1 MQILLKRFLL
11 VLEALAWTAFFVF
24 ALTFLALRYW
34 VLPNIEGQREHI
46 VAAISQAVGLPVKIG
61 ALETDWAGLRPR
73 LSISDVRVYDRG
85 GREALVLP
93 VVENVVSWRSL
104 VFMDLRL
111 HSFLIDGP
119 KLEVRR
125 DAKGAITVGGID
137 VGGGDDGGRL
147 SDWVL
152 AQSEIII
159 RGAEVTWT
167 DELRGAP
174 PLALTA
180 LNFRLT
186 NDGDRHAIGLSARPP
201 RHLGPGV
208 ELRAEL
214 VGRSL
219 KQLAQWNGRL
229 YAELGATDL
238 AGWRA
243 WVDYPLDVRSG
254 EGALRLWATLG
265 EGKLLRATADV
276 ELAGVVA
283 RMGKDLPPLEISSV
297 RGRLQGRATAAGY
310 EFGVRNLALESPRSA
325 PMKATGFRVL
335 WEPAEGAR
343 PQKGSLDANLV
354 ELGPLVQL
362 AEYLP
367 LPADLRQVLAELAPQ
382 GNLLDARLDWT
393 GELPDKATY
402 TAKMRFAGLAAN
414 AWRSIPGFAGLSGNL
429 EASEKKGVL
438 YLASQ
443 KSELDLPVIFP
454 EPRIQL
460 DSLSGEVAWELEP
473 GGAFVVRLPSLSFAN
488 PDLAGSAFGNYR
500 WTGEGPGTL
509 DLSAQLSRADGRRT
523 AKYLPLSSIMG
534 PETRG
539 WLERAIVAGN
549 VKDAR
554 LRIKGDLRD
563 FPFTDPAKGQ
573 FQIAAKVGAGVL
585 DYVEGWPRI
594 DHIEADLLFERERM
608 EIVGR
613 SGAIF
618 GARVG
623 ATRVSIANLL
633 SPDPRLVVDGTA
645 EGPSADFLKYVQ
657 ASGVRRMLGGVTDG
671 MTAQGRGRLRL
682 RLELPLN
689 DLAKSR
695 TSGEFQFANNAL
707 VLDARVPTI
716 GAATGRIGFT
726 EDSLSIHELR
736 GTLFGGPVAI
746 SGGSKAGIPMTIV
759 ARGRGTVEGFGALF
773 DHPWRKRLTGG
784 AAYVATVSSLEGR
797 IRTSFETSLE
807 GVASALPEP
816 LAKLPGTALLL
827 RVDVVPGGSRERVM
841 LTLGPPTGRVVSA
854 EFLRAA
860 APGGAIQTQR
870 ALVMLNPEPGEPPQV
885 PERRG
890 FTVRGALPVLDL
902 DQWLPLLKEN
912 SGTGATG
919 GTGGSEVDGGAS
931 FDLKVGIL
939 DALGKR
945 MRNVTMKGVTE
956 GEGWSASMDTVE
968 FAGDLLYRAEAGG
981 RLVARFKHFSL
992 PETSPGAKEGGA
1004 ARELPAVDLVAE
1016 SFTHRG
1022 RRMGRVE
1029 IAARHEGRDWR
1040 IDKLAMVTPDS
1051 VLSGKGLWRTGPAL
1065 RTSLADANASRTALD
1080 FKLDVTD
1087 VGRFL
1092 ERMGYPDHVKGGRG
1106 RVQGSLDWTGDPV
1119 SLDYATLGGK
1129 LDMQVDDGQ
1138 FLEIEPGIG
1147 KLVSLMSLQMLPRRI
1162 TLDFRDVFS
1171 KGFQFDRISSSLA
1184 IARGV
1189 MTTRDF
1195 RMRGPSAE
1203 VTMSGLVD
1211 LNLEAQNLQVRV
1223 IPRVDGVAST
1233 VVGLIN
1239 PIAGVATMIA
1249 QKLLKDPLGH
1259 FAAYEY
1265 NITGTWTDP
1274 KVEKSDPSPPS
1285 QAPVDRQAT
1294 VPGN

>member
-1 MQILLKRFLL
+1 MRIFLKRTLL
-11 VLEALAWTAFFVF
+11 ALEMLAWTAFFAF

-34 VLPNIEGQREHI
+34 VLPNIEGQRERI
-46 VAAISQAVGLPVKIG
+46 VAAISQAVGLPVTIG

-104 VFMDLRL
+104 MFMDLRL

-125 DAKGAITVGGID
+125 DTRGAITVGGIEITA
-137 VGGGDDGGRL
+137 GGDEGRL

-167 DELRGAP
+167 DESRGAP

-180 LNFRLT
+180 LHFRLT
-186 NDGDRHAIGLSARPP
+186 NDGDQHALGLSARPP

-214 VGRSL
+214 VGRSV
-219 KQLAQWNGRL
+219 KQLAQWNGRV

-265 EGKLLRATADV
+265 EGKPLRATADV
-276 ELAGVVA
+276 ALAGVVA
-283 RMGKDLPPLEISSV
+283 RMGKDLPPLEVSSV
-297 RGRLQGRATAAGY
+297 RGRLQGRAVGGGY
-310 EFGVRNLALESPRSA
+310 EFGMRNLVLESPRSA
-325 PMKATGFRVL
+325 PMKATGFRVR
-335 WEPAEGAR
+335 WEPAAGAQ

-382 GNLLDARLDWT
+382 GNLLDAKLDWT
-393 GELPDKATY
+393 GELPDKAAY
-402 TAKMRFAGLAAN
+402 TAKMRFAGLAVN

-443 KSELDLPVIFP
+443 KSELDLPTIFP

-460 DSLSGEVAWELEP
+460 DSLSGEVAWELES
-473 GGAFVVRLPSLSFAN
+473 GGAFAVRVPSLSFAN
-488 PDLAGSAFGNYR
+488 ADLAGSAFGNYH

-509 DLSAQLSRADGRRT
+509 DLSAQLSRADGKRT

-534 PETRG
+534 PSTRG
-539 WLERAIVAGN
+539 WLETAIVAGN

-554 LRIKGDLRD
+554 LRLKGDLRD

-585 DYVEGWPRI
+585 DYVQGWPRI

-613 SGAIF
+613 SGAIL

-623 ATRVSIANLL
+623 TTRVSIANLL
-633 SPDPRLVVDGTA
+633 SPDPRLVVDGAA
-645 EGPSADFLKYVQ
+645 EGPTADFLKYVQ
-657 ASGVRRMLGGVTDG
+657 GSGVRRMLGGITDG
-671 MTAQGRGRLRL
+671 MVAQGRGRLRL

-689 DLAKSR
+689 DLAKTR
-695 TSGEFQFANNAL
+695 TTGEFQVANNTL
-707 VLDARVPTI
+707 VLDARVPPI
-716 GAATGRIGFT
+716 AAATGRIAFT
-726 EDSLSIHELR
+726 EDSLSVNDLR

-746 SGGSKAGIPMTIV
+746 SGGSKAGVPMTIV
-759 ARGRGTVEGFGALF
+759 ARGRGTVEGFAALF
-773 DHPWRKRLTGG
+773 DHPWRKRLVGG

-797 IRTSFETSLE
+797 VRTTLETSLE

-816 LAKLPGTALLL
+816 LAKLPGVALPL
-827 RVDVVPGGSRERVM
+827 RVDVLPGEGRERVV
-841 LTLGPPTGRVVSA
+841 LTLGPPAGRMLVA

-860 APGGAIQTQR
+860 AAPGGALQTQR
-870 ALVMLNPEPGEPPQV
+870 ALVMLNPAPGEAPVV

-890 FTVRGALPVLDL
+890 FTIRGALPALDL
-902 DQWLPLLKEN
+902 DKWLPLLKQT
-912 SGTGATG
+912 SGE
-919 GTGGSEVDGGAS
+919 GSAAGEGGAS
-931 FDLKVGIL
+931 FELKVGVL

-945 MRNVTMKGVTE
+945 MRNVSMKGLTE
-956 GEGWSASMDTVE
+956 GEGWSASMDTTE
-968 FAGDLLYRAEAGG
+968 FSGDLLYRAEAGG
-981 RLVARFKHFSL
+981 RLVGRFKHFSL
-992 PETSPGAKEGGA
+992 PESSPGAKEGGDA

-1051 VLSGKGLWRTGPAL
+1051 ALAGKGLWRMGPAL
-1065 RTSLADANASRTALD
+1065 RTSLADASASRTSIE

-1087 VGRFL
+1087 VAAFL
-1092 ERMGYPDHVKGGRG
+1092 ARMGYPDHVKGGRG
-1106 RVQGSLDWTGDPV
+1106 RVQGRLDWTGDPV
-1119 SLDYATLGGK
+1119 SLDYATMGGQ

-1162 TLDFRDVFS
+1162 TMDFRDVFS

-1184 IARGV
+1184 IERGV
-1189 MTTRDF
+1189 MTTKDF
-1195 RMRGPSAE
+1195 RMRGPAAE
-1203 VTMSGLVD
+1203 VSMSGLVD

-1223 IPRVDGVAST
+1223 IPRVDGVVST

-1239 PIAGVATMIA
+1239 PVAGVATMIA
-1249 QKLLKDPLGH
+1249 QKLFKDPLGQL
-1259 FAAYEY
+1259 AAYEY

-1274 KVEKSDPSPPS
+1274 KVEKAEPASAAAP
-1285 QAPVDRQAT
+1285 PVDREAT

>member
-1 MQILLKRFLL
+1 MQILLKRLL
-11 VLEALAWTAFFVF
+11 LALEALAWTAFFAF

-34 VLPNIEGQREHI
+34 VLPNIEGQRENI
-46 VAAISQAVGLPVKIG
+46 VAAISQAVGLPVQIG

-73 LSISDVRVYDRG
+73 LSISEVRVFDRN

-93 VVENVVSWRSL
+93 AVENVVSWRSL
-104 VFMDLRL
+104 LFMDLRL
-111 HSFLIDGP
+111 HSFLIDRP
-119 KLEVRR
+119 KLAVRR

-137 VGGGDDGGRL
+137 IGGGDEGRL

-159 RGAEVTWT
+159 RDAEVTWT

-180 LNFRLT
+180 LNFRLA
-186 NDGDRHAIGLSARPP
+186 NDGDRHAIGLAARPP

-219 KQLAQWNGRL
+219 KQLAQWNGRVF
-229 YAELGATDL
+229 AELGATDL

-243 WVDYPLDVRSG
+243 WVDYPLEVRSG
-254 EGALRLWATLG
+254 QGALRVWATLG
-265 EGKLLRATADV
+265 EGTVRRATADV
-276 ELAGVVA
+276 ALSGVVA
-283 RMGKDLPPLEISSV
+283 RMGKDLPPLEITSV
-297 RGRLQGRATAAGY
+297 HGRLQGRATANGY
-310 EFGVRNLALESPRSA
+310 EFGVRNLALASPRSA
-325 PMKATGFRVL
+325 PMNATGFRVL
-335 WEPAEGAR
+335 WEPADGAR
-343 PQKGSLDANLV
+343 AQKGSLDANLV

-382 GNLLDARLDWT
+382 GNLLDAKLDWT
-393 GELPDKATY
+393 GELPDQAAY
-402 TAKMRFAGLAAN
+402 SAKMRFAGLAVK
-414 AWRSIPGFAGLSGNL
+414 AWRSIPGFAGLSGSL
-429 EASEKKGVL
+429 EASEKKGTL

-443 KSELDLPVIFP
+443 KSELDLPAIFP
-454 EPRIQL
+454 GPRMQL
-460 DSLSGEVAWELEP
+460 DSLNGEVGWELAS

-500 WTGEGPGTL
+500 WTGEGPGEL

-539 WLERAIVAGN
+539 WLERAVVAGN
-549 VKDAR
+549 VKEAR

-563 FPFTDPAKGQ
+563 FPFTDPGKGQ
-573 FQIAAKVGAGVL
+573 FQIVAKVGSGVL
-585 DYVEGWPRI
+585 DYVSGWPRI
-594 DHIEADLLFERERM
+594 DNIEADLLFERGRM

-613 SGAIF
+613 SGTIY
-618 GARVG
+618 GTRIT
-623 ATRVSIANLL
+623 ATRVGIADLL
-633 SPDPRLVVDGTA
+633 AADPRMTLDGTA
-645 EGPSADFLKYVQ
+645 EGPTSDFLRYVLG
-657 ASGVRRMLGGVTDG
+657 SGLRRITDGVTEG

-682 RLELPLN
+682 KLDLPLN
-689 DLAKSR
+689 DTSRTR
-695 TSGEFQFANNAL
+695 TSGEFQFANNTL
-707 VLDARVPTI
+707 VVDARVPQI
-716 GAATGRIGFT
+716 AAATGRIAFT
-726 EDSLSIHELR
+726 EDSLSIAELR

-746 SGGSKAGIPMTIV
+746 AGGSRAGVPLTV
-759 ARGRGTVEGFGALF
+759 TARGRGTVEGFGALF
-773 DHPWRKRLTGG
+773 DHPWRKRLSGG
-784 AAYVATVSSLEGR
+784 APYVATISSLEGR

-807 GVASALPEP
+807 GVASTLPEP
-816 LAKLPGTALLL
+816 LAKAPGTALLL
-827 RVDVVPGGSRERVM
+827 RVDVVPGEGRERVM
-841 LTLGPPTGRVVSA
+841 VTLGPQAGRIVAA

-860 APGGAIQTQR
+860 APGGAMQTQR
-870 ALVMLNPEPGEPPQV
+870 ALVMLNPEPGEPPRV

-890 FTVRGALPVLDL
+890 FTVRGVLPALDL
-902 DQWLPLLKEN
+902 DKWLPLLREN
-912 SGTGATG
+912 TGEGAAAG
-919 GTGGSEVDGGAS
+919 AGGAS
-931 FDLKVGIL
+931 FELKVGIL

-945 MRNVTMKGVTE
+945 MRNVTMQGLTE
-956 GEGWSASMDTVE
+956 GEGWSANINTAE
-968 FAGDLLYRAEAGG
+968 FAGDLLYRGEAGG

-992 PETSPGAKEGGA
+992 PESSPGAKEGEG

-1051 VLSGKGLWRTGPAL
+1051 TLAGKGLWRTGPAL
-1065 RTSLADANASRTALD
+1065 RTSLADANASRTALE

-1092 ERMGYPDHVKGGRG
+1092 DRMGYPEHVKGGRG
-1106 RVQGSLDWTGDPV
+1106 RVQGSLDWAGDPV
-1119 SLDYATLGGK
+1119 SLDYATLGGR

-1162 TLDFRDVFS
+1162 TMDFRDVFS

-1184 IARGV
+1184 IERGV
-1189 MTTRDF
+1189 MTTKDF
-1195 RMRGPSAE
+1195 RMRGPAAE
-1203 VTMSGLVD
+1203 VSMSGLVD

-1239 PIAGVATMIA
+1239 PVAGVATMIA
-1249 QKLLKDPLGH
+1249 QKLFKDPLGQI
-1259 FAAYEY
+1259 AAYEY

-1274 KVEKSDPSPPS
+1274 KVDKAGPAPSAQPN
-1285 QAPVDRQAT
+1285 VDRQLT

>member
-1 MQILLKRFLL
+1 MQILLKRLL
-11 VLEALAWTAFFVF
+11 LALEALAWTAFFAF

-34 VLPNIEGQREHI
+34 VLPNIEDHRARI
-46 VAAISQAVGLPVKIG
+46 VAAISQAAGLPVKIG

-73 LSISDVRVYDRG
+73 LSISDVRVYDRD

-93 VVENVVSWRSL
+93 LVENVVSWRSL
-104 VFMDLRL
+104 LFLDLRL
-111 HSFLIDGP
+111 HSFVIDRP

-125 DAKGAITVGGID
+125 DTKGAITVGGID
-137 VGGGDDGGRL
+137 IGGGGDDGRL

-152 AQSEIII
+152 GQSEIII
-159 RGAEVTWT
+159 RDAEVTWT

-180 LNFRLT
+180 LNFRLA
-186 NDGDRHAIGLSARPP
+186 NVGNRHAIGLSARPP

-208 ELRAEL
+208 DLRAEL

-219 KQLAQWNGRL
+219 KQLAQWNGRVF
-229 YAELGATDL
+229 AELGATDL

-243 WVDYPLDVRSG
+243 WVDYPLEVRAG
-254 EGALRLWATLG
+254 EGALRVWATLG
-265 EGKLLRATADV
+265 EGAVRRATADV
-276 ELAGVVA
+276 ALAGVVA
-283 RMGKDLPPLEISSV
+283 RMGMDLPLLEITSV
-297 RGRLQGRATAAGY
+297 RGRLQGRAIGKGY
-310 EFGVRNLALESPRSA
+310 EFGARNLALTSPRAA
-325 PMKATGFRVL
+325 PMNATGFRVQ
-335 WEPAEGAR
+335 WEPAEGAK
-343 PQKGSLDANLV
+343 PQKGSLDANLL

-382 GNLLDARLDWT
+382 GNLLDAKLDWT
-393 GELPDKATY
+393 GELPDQAVY
-402 TAKMRFAGLAAN
+402 SAKMRFAGLAVK
-414 AWRSIPGFAGLSGNL
+414 AWRTIPGFAGISGSL
-429 EASEKKGVL
+429 EASERKGTL

-443 KSELDLPVIFP
+443 KSELDLPAIFP
-454 EPRIQL
+454 EPRMQL
-460 DSLSGEVAWELEP
+460 DSLSGEVAWERDP
-473 GGAFVVRLPSLSFAN
+473 GGGFLVRLPSLGFAN
-488 PDLAGSAFGNYR
+488 PDLAGSAFGSYR
-500 WTGEGPGTL
+500 WTGAGPGVL

-534 PETRG
+534 PSTRG
-539 WLERAIVAGN
+539 WLERAIVGGS
-549 VKDAR
+549 VKEAR

-573 FQIAAKVGAGVL
+573 FQIAARVGAGVL

-594 DHIEADLLFERERM
+594 EQIEADLLFERERM

-623 ATRVSIANLL
+623 TTRVGIANLL
-633 SPDPRLVVDGTA
+633 SPEPRLTVEGTA
-645 EGPSADFLKYVQ
+645 EGPTADFLRYVQ
-657 ASGVRRMLGGVTDG
+657 ASGVRRMLGGVTDA
-671 MTAQGRGRLRL
+671 MNAQGRGRLRL
-682 RLELPLN
+682 KLELPLN
-689 DLAKSR
+689 DLAKTR
-695 TSGEFQFANNAL
+695 TSGEFQFSNNAL
-707 VLDARVPTI
+707 VVDSRVPQIT
-716 GAATGRIGFT
+716 AATGRVAFT
-726 EDSLSIHELR
+726 EDSLSIADLR

-746 SGGSKAGIPMTIV
+746 SGGSRAGVPLAVT
-759 ARGRGTVEGFGALF
+759 ARGRGTAEGFGALF
-773 DHPWRKRLTGG
+773 DHPWRKRLSGG
-784 AAYVATVSSLEGR
+784 AAYVATISSLEGR

-807 GVASALPEP
+807 GVASTLPEP
-816 LAKLPGTALLL
+816 LAKAASAALPL
-827 RVDVVPGGSRERVM
+827 RVDVVPGEGRERVM
-841 LTLGPPTGRVVSA
+841 LTLGPQGGRIVAA
-854 EFLRAA
+854 EFLRVAA
-860 APGGAIQTQR
+860 AGGALQTQR
-870 ALVMLNPEPGEPPQV
+870 ALVTLNPPPGEAPRV

-890 FTVRGALPVLDL
+890 FSVRGALPALDL
-902 DQWLPLLKEN
+902 DRWLPLLSE
-912 SGTGATG
+912 GAG
-919 GTGGSEVDGGAS
+919 DGGVAGAGGAA

-939 DALGKR
+939 DALGRR
-945 MRNVTMKGVTE
+945 MRNVTMQGITE
-956 GEGWSASMDTVE
+956 ADGWSATMNTAE
-968 FAGDLLYRAEAGG
+968 FAGDLLYRSESGG

-992 PETSPGAKEGGA
+992 PENSPGAKEGDS
-1004 ARELPAVDLVAE
+1004 ARELPAVDLIAE

-1040 IDKLAMVTPDS
+1040 IDKLAMVNPDS
-1051 VLSGKGLWRTGPAL
+1051 NLAGKGLWRTGPAL
-1065 RTSLADANASRTALD
+1065 RTSLADAVASRTALD

-1087 VGRFL
+1087 VGAFL
-1092 ERMGYPDHVKGGRG
+1092 ARMGYPDHVKGGRG
-1106 RVQGSLDWTGDPV
+1106 RVQGNLEWTGDPV

-1162 TLDFRDVFS
+1162 TMDFRDVFS

-1184 IARGV
+1184 IERGV
-1189 MTTRDF
+1189 MTTKDF
-1195 RMRGPSAE
+1195 RMRGPAAE
-1203 VTMSGLVD
+1203 VAMSGLVD

-1239 PIAGVATMIA
+1239 PVAGVATMIA
-1249 QKLLKDPLGH
+1249 QKLLKDPLGQ

-1274 KVEKSDPSPPS
+1274 KVEKA
-1285 QAPVDRQAT
+1285 APAALAQPANEDRQLT

>member
-1 MQILLKRFLL
+1 MRIFLKRSLL
-11 VLEALAWTAFFVF
+11 ALEVLAWTAFFAF
-24 ALTFLALRYW
+24 ALAFLALRYW
-34 VLPNIEGQREHI
+34 VLPNVEDHRERI
-46 VAAISQAVGLPVKIG
+46 VAAISQAVGLPVTIG

-73 LSISDVRVYDRG
+73 LSISEVRVYDHG

-93 VVENVVSWRSL
+93 VVENVISWQSL

-119 KLEVRR
+119 KLAVRR
-125 DAKGAITVGGID
+125 DVKGAITVGGID
-137 VGGGDDGGRL
+137 IGGGGNEGRL

-167 DELRGAP
+167 DEQRGAP

-180 LNFRLT
+180 LNFRLA
-186 NDGDRHAIGLSARPP
+186 NDGDRHAFGLSARPP
-201 RHLGPGV
+201 RELGPGV

-214 VGRSL
+214 VGRSVT
-219 KQLAQWNGRL
+219 QLAQWNGRVF
-229 YAELGATDL
+229 AELGATDL

-243 WVDYPLDVRSG
+243 WVDYPIDVRSG

-265 EGKLLRATADV
+265 AGRLLRATADV

-283 RMGKDLPPLEISSV
+283 RMGRDLPPLEVSSV

-310 EFGVRNLALESPRSA
+310 EFGARNLALESPRSA
-325 PMKATGFRVL
+325 PMRATGLRVL

-343 PQKGSLDANLV
+343 AQKGSLDANLV

-362 AEYLP
+362 AEFLP

-382 GNLLDARLDWT
+382 GNLLDAKLDWT

-402 TAKMRFAGLAAN
+402 TAKMRFAGLAVN
-414 AWRSIPGFAGLSGNL
+414 AWRSIPGFAGLSGSL
-429 EASEKKGVL
+429 EASEKKGTL

-443 KSELDLPVIFP
+443 KSELDLPAIFP
-454 EPRIQL
+454 EPRMQL
-460 DSLSGEVAWELEP
+460 DSLNGELAWELES
-473 GGAFVVRLPSLSFAN
+473 GGGFLVRLPNLSFAN
-488 PDLAGSAFGNYR
+488 PDLAGSAFGTYR
-500 WTGEGPGTL
+500 WTGEGPGEL

-539 WLERAIVAGN
+539 WLERAVVAGN

-554 LRIKGDLRD
+554 LRIKGDLRE

-585 DYVEGWPRI
+585 DYVEGWPRVEQ
-594 DHIEADLLFERERM
+594 IEAELLFERERM

-613 SGAIF
+613 GGAIL

-633 SPDPRLVVDGTA
+633 SDDPRLVVDGSA

-657 ASGVRRMLGGVTDG
+657 ASGVRRMLDGVTDG
-671 MTAQGRGRLRL
+671 MSAQGRARLRL
-682 RLELPLN
+682 RLDLPLN
-689 DLAKSR
+689 DTSRTR
-695 TSGEFQFANNAL
+695 TSGEFQFANNTL
-707 VLDARVPTI
+707 VVDSRVPPI
-716 GAATGRIGFT
+716 AAATGRIAFT
-726 EDSLSIHELR
+726 EDSLSIAELR

-746 SGGSKAGIPMTIV
+746 SGGSKAGVPLAVT

-773 DHPWRKRLTGG
+773 DHPWRKRLSGA
-784 AAYVATVSSLEGR
+784 AAYVATISSIEGR

-816 LAKLPGTALLL
+816 LAKLPGVVLPL
-827 RVDVVPGGSRERVM
+827 RVEVLPGEGRERVM
-841 LTLGPPTGRVVSA
+841 VTLGPQTGRLVAA

-860 APGGAIQTQR
+860 APGGAMRTQR
-870 ALVMLNPEPGEPPQV
+870 ALVMLNPEPGEAPRM

-890 FTVRGALPVLDL
+890 FTVRGALPALDL
-902 DQWLPLLKEN
+902 DRWLPLLREN
-912 SGTGATG
+912 AGE
-919 GTGGSEVDGGAS
+919 GSAAGEGGAS
-931 FDLKVGIL
+931 FELKVGIL
-939 DALGKR
+939 DALGRR
-945 MRNVTMKGVTE
+945 MRNVGMKGVTE
-956 GEGWSASMDTVE
+956 GEGWSASMDTAE
-968 FAGDLLYRAEAGG
+968 FAGDLVYRAEAGG
-981 RLVARFKHFSL
+981 RLVARFKHFSV
-992 PETSPGAKEGGA
+992 PENSPGAREGEA

-1040 IDKLAMVTPDS
+1040 IDKLAMVNPDS
-1051 VLSGKGLWRTGPAL
+1051 TLAGKGLWRTGPAL
-1065 RTSLADANASRTALD
+1065 RTSLADAAASRTALE
-1080 FKLDVTD
+1080 FRLDVND
-1087 VGRFL
+1087 VGAFL
-1092 ERMGYPDHVKGGRG
+1092 ARMGYPDHVKGGRG
-1106 RVQGSLDWTGDPV
+1106 RVQGNLDWTGDPV
-1119 SLDYATLGGK
+1119 SLDYATLGGR

-1162 TLDFRDVFS
+1162 TMDFRDVFS

-1184 IARGV
+1184 IERGV
-1189 MTTRDF
+1189 MTTKDF
-1195 RMRGPSAE
+1195 RMRGPAAE
-1203 VTMSGLVD
+1203 VSMGGLVD

-1239 PIAGVATMIA
+1239 PVAGVATMIA
-1249 QKLLKDPLGH
+1249 QKLMKDPLGQL
-1259 FAAYEY
+1259 AAYEY

-1285 QAPVDRQAT
+1285 QPNEDRLLT

>member
-1 MQILLKRFLL
+1 MQILLKRLL
-11 VLEALAWTAFFVF
+11 LALEVLAWTAFFAF

-34 VLPNIEGQREHI
+34 VLPNIEDRREQI
-46 VAAISQAVGLPVKIG
+46 VAAISRAVGLPVKIG

-73 LSISDVRVYDRG
+73 LSISDVRVYDRN

-93 VVENVVSWRSL
+93 AVENVVSWRSIL
-104 VFMDLRL
+104 FLDLRL
-111 HSFLIDGP
+111 HSFVIDRP
-119 KLEVRR
+119 ALAVRR
-125 DAKGAITVGGID
+125 DPKGAITVGGIEI
-137 VGGGDDGGRL
+137 GGGDDGGRL

-159 RGAEVTWT
+159 RDAEVTWT

-180 LNFRLT
+180 LNFRLA
-186 NDGDRHAIGLSARPP
+186 NEGDRHAIGLSARPP

-214 VGRSL
+214 VGHSL
-219 KQLAQWNGRL
+219 KQLAQWNGRVF
-229 YAELGATDL
+229 AELGATDL

-254 EGALRLWATLG
+254 EGALRVWATLG
-265 EGKLLRATADV
+265 EGAVRRATADV
-276 ELAGVVA
+276 ALSGVVA
-283 RMGKDLPPLEISSV
+283 RMGKDLPPLEITSV
-297 RGRLQGRATAAGY
+297 RGRLQGRATGKGY
-310 EFGVRNLALESPRSA
+310 EFGVRNLALASPRSA
-325 PMKATGFRVL
+325 PMNATGFRVL
-335 WEPAEGAR
+335 WEPAEDAR
-343 PQKGSLDANLV
+343 AQKGSLDANLV

-382 GNLLDARLDWT
+382 GNLLDAKLDWT
-393 GELPDKATY
+393 GELPDKAAY
-402 TAKMRFAGLAAN
+402 TAKMRFAGLAVK
-414 AWRSIPGFAGLSGNL
+414 AWRSIPGFAGLSGSL
-429 EASEKKGVL
+429 EASEKKGTL

-443 KSELDLPVIFP
+443 KSELDLPAIFP
-454 EPRIQL
+454 GPRMQL
-460 DSLSGEVAWELEP
+460 DSLNGEVGWELAS

-500 WTGEGPGTL
+500 WTGEGPGEL
-509 DLSAQLSRADGRRT
+509 DLSAQLSRADGRHT

-534 PETRG
+534 PETRA

-549 VKDAR
+549 VKEAR
-554 LRIKGDLRD
+554 LRIKGDLRE

-585 DYVEGWPRI
+585 DYVGGWPRI
-594 DHIEADLLFERERM
+594 EQIEADLLFERERM

-613 SGAIF
+613 SGTIF
-618 GARVG
+618 GTRVG
-623 ATRVSIANLL
+623 TTRVGIANLL
-633 SPDPRLVVDGTA
+633 SPDPRLTVEGTA
-645 EGPSADFLKYVQ
+645 EGPTADFLRYVQ
-657 ASGVRRMLGGVTDG
+657 ASGVRRMLGGVTDA
-671 MTAQGRGRLRL
+671 MSAQGRGRLRL
-682 RLELPLN
+682 KLELPLN
-689 DLAKSR
+689 DLAKTR
-695 TSGEFQFANNAL
+695 TSGEFQVANNAL
-707 VLDARVPTI
+707 VVDPRVPQI
-716 GAATGRIGFT
+716 AGATGRVAFT
-726 EDSLSIHELR
+726 EDSLSIQDLR

-746 SGGSKAGIPMTIV
+746 SGGSKAGVPLTV
-759 ARGRGTVEGFGALF
+759 TARGRGTVEGFGALF
-773 DHPWRKRLTGG
+773 DHPWRKRLSGG
-784 AAYVATVSSLEGR
+784 AAYVATISSLEGR

-807 GVASALPEP
+807 GVASTLPEP
-816 LAKLPGTALLL
+816 LAKVAGTALPL
-827 RVDVVPGGSRERVM
+827 RVDVVPGEGRERVM
-841 LTLGPPTGRVVSA
+841 LTLGPQSGRLAVA

-860 APGGAIQTQR
+860 APGGAMQTQR
-870 ALVMLNPEPGEPPQV
+870 ALVMLNPAPGEPPAV

-890 FTVRGALPVLDL
+890 FTVRGALPALDL
-902 DQWLPLLKEN
+902 DRWLPLLREKAGEDAA
-912 SGTGATG
+912 GAA
-919 GTGGSEVDGGAS
+919 GGAS

-945 MRNVTMKGVTE
+945 MRKVTMQGLTE
-956 GEGWSASMDTVE
+956 GEGWSATMDTAE
-968 FAGDLLYRAEAGG
+968 FAGDLLYRSEAGG
-981 RLVARFKHFSL
+981 RLVARFRHFSL
-992 PETSPGAKEGGA
+992 PENSPGAKEGEG

-1022 RRMGRVE
+1022 RRMGRIE

-1040 IDKLAMVTPDS
+1040 IDKLAMVNPDS
-1051 VLSGKGLWRTGPAL
+1051 TLAGKGLWRTGPAL
-1065 RTSLADANASRTALD
+1065 RTSLADAGASRTALE

-1087 VGRFL
+1087 VGKFL

-1106 RVQGSLDWTGDPV
+1106 RVQGSLDWAGDPV

-1162 TLDFRDVFS
+1162 TMDFRDVFS

-1184 IARGV
+1184 IERGV

-1195 RMRGPSAE
+1195 RMRGPAAE
-1203 VTMSGLVD
+1203 VSMSGLVD
-1211 LNLEAQNLQVRV
+1211 LNLEVQNLQVRV

-1239 PIAGVATMIA
+1239 PVAGVATMIA
-1249 QKLLKDPLGH
+1249 QKLMKDPLGQL
-1259 FAAYEY
+1259 AAYEY

-1274 KVEKSDPSPPS
+1274 KVDKSEAAAAS
-1285 QAPVDRQAT
+1285 APVDRQAT

>member
-1 MQILLKRFLL
+1 MLILLKRLL
-11 VLEALAWTAFFVF
+11 LLLEALAWSAFFAF

-34 VLPNIEGQREHI
+34 VLPNIEDHRERI
-46 VAAISQAVGLPVKIG
+46 VAAISQAVGLPVTIG

-73 LSISDVRVYDRG
+73 LSISELRVYDRG

-93 VVENVVSWRSL
+93 MVENVVSWRSL

-111 HSFLIDGP
+111 HSFLIDRP
-119 KLEVRR
+119 KLAVRR
-125 DAKGAITVGGID
+125 DVKGAITVGGID
-137 VGGGDDGGRL
+137 IGGGGDGGRL

-159 RGAEVTWT
+159 RDAELTWT
-167 DELRGAP
+167 DETRAAP
-174 PLALTA
+174 PLALTGVH
-180 LNFRLT
+180 FRLD

-201 RHLGPGV
+201 RELGPGV
-208 ELRAEL
+208 ELRAEFF
-214 VGRSL
+214 GPSL
-219 KQLAQWNGRL
+219 KQLAQWSGRV

-254 EGALRLWATLG
+254 EGALRVWATLG
-265 EGKLLRATADV
+265 EGRVRRATADV
-276 ELAGVVA
+276 ALSGVVA
-283 RMGKDLPPLEISSV
+283 SMGKDLPPLEVTSV
-297 RGRLQGRATAAGY
+297 HGRLQGRATGRGY
-310 EFGVRNLALESPRSA
+310 EFGVRNFSLESPRSA
-325 PMKATGFRVL
+325 PMKATGLRVL
-335 WEPAEGAR
+335 WEPVEGAR
-343 PQKGSLDANLV
+343 PQKGSLEANLV

-367 LPADLRQVLAELAPQ
+367 LPADLRQVLAALAPQ
-382 GNLLDARLDWT
+382 GNLLDAKLDWT
-393 GELPDKATY
+393 GELPNDATY
-402 TAKMRFAGLAAN
+402 TAKMRFAGLAVN

-443 KSELDLPVIFP
+443 KSELDLPAIFP
-454 EPRIQL
+454 EPRIKL

-473 GGAFVVRLPSLSFAN
+473 GGAFVVRVPGLSFAN

-500 WTGEGPGTL
+500 WTSEGPGPGPGPGTL

-549 VKDAR
+549 VKEAR

-594 DHIEADLLFERERM
+594 DQIEADLLFERERM

-613 SGAIF
+613 SGAIL

-623 ATRVSIANLL
+623 ATRVGIANLL
-633 SPDPRLVVDGTA
+633 SPDPRLTLEGTA
-645 EGPSADFLKYVQ
+645 EGPTADFLRYVQ
-657 ASGVRRMLGGVTDG
+657 ASGVRSMLGGVTDG
-671 MTAQGRGRLRL
+671 MSAQGRGRLRL
-682 RLELPLN
+682 KLELPLN
-689 DLAKSR
+689 DLQKARS
-695 TSGEFQFANNAL
+695 SGEFQFANNAL
-707 VLDARVPTI
+707 VLDARVPSI
-716 GAATGRIGFT
+716 GAATGRIAFT
-726 EDSLSIHELR
+726 EDSLGIQELR

-746 SGGSKAGIPMTIV
+746 SGGSRRGVPLTV
-759 ARGRGTVEGFGALF
+759 EARGRGTVEGFGALF
-773 DHPWRKRLTGG
+773 DHPWRKRLSGG
-784 AAYVATVSSLEGR
+784 AAYVATITSLEGR
-797 IRTSFETSLE
+797 IRTSLETSLE

-816 LAKLPGTALLL
+816 LAKAPGIALPLRVEVLPGE
-827 RVDVVPGGSRERVM
+827 GRERVM
-841 LTLGPPTGRVVSA
+841 VTLGPPTGRVLAA
-854 EFLRAA
+854 EFLRIAV
-860 APGGAIQTQR
+860 PGGAMQTQR
-870 ALVMLNPEPGEPPQV
+870 ALVMLNPEPGEPPRV

-890 FTVRGALPVLDL
+890 FTVRGALPTLDL
-902 DQWLPLLKEN
+902 DQWLPLLREN
-912 SGTGATG
+912 AGGEDAAGAG
-919 GTGGSEVDGGAS
+919 GTS
-931 FDLKVGIL
+931 FELKLGIL

-945 MRNVTMKGVTE
+945 MRNVAMQGIAE
-956 GEGWSASMDTVE
+956 GEGWSAAMNAAE

-992 PETSPGAKEGGA
+992 PGNSPGAKEGDA

-1022 RRMGRVE
+1022 RHMGRVE

-1040 IDKLAMVTPDS
+1040 IDKLAMVNPDS
-1051 VLSGKGLWRTGPAL
+1051 TLAGRGLWRTGPAL
-1065 RTSLADANASRTALD
+1065 RTSLADAKASRTALE
-1080 FKLDVTD
+1080 FKLDVID

-1106 RVQGSLDWTGDPV
+1106 RVQGSLDWVGDPV
-1119 SLDYATLGGK
+1119 SLDYATMGGR

-1162 TLDFRDVFS
+1162 TMDFRDVFS

-1184 IARGV
+1184 IERGV
-1189 MTTRDF
+1189 MTTKDF
-1195 RMRGPSAE
+1195 RMRGPAAE
-1203 VTMSGLVD
+1203 VGMSGLVD

-1249 QKLLKDPLGH
+1249 QKLLKDPLGQL
-1259 FAAYEY
+1259 AAYEY

-1274 KVEKSDPSPPS
+1274 KVDKAGSAPSAQS
-1285 QAPVDRQAT
+1285 SEDRQLT

>member
-1 MQILLKRFLL
+1 MHIFLKRSLL
-11 VLEALAWTAFFVF
+11 ALEVLAWTAFFAF
-24 ALTFLALRYW
+24 ALAFLVLRYW
-34 VLPNIEGQREHI
+34 VLPNVEDHRERI
-46 VAAISQAVGLPVKIG
+46 VAAISQAVGLPVTIG

-73 LSISDVRVYDRG
+73 LSISEVRVYDRG

-93 VVENVVSWRSL
+93 LVENVVSWRSL
-104 VFMDLRL
+104 LFMDLRL

-119 KLEVRR
+119 KLAVRR
-125 DAKGAITVGGID
+125 DVKGNITVGGID
-137 VGGGDDGGRL
+137 IGGAGDGEGRL

-159 RGAEVTWT
+159 RGAELTWT
-167 DELRGAP
+167 DELRHAP

-186 NDGDRHAIGLSARPP
+186 NDGERHAIGLSARPP
-201 RHLGPGV
+201 RELGPGV

-214 VGRSL
+214 IGRSA
-219 KQLAQWNGRL
+219 KQLAQWNGRVF
-229 YAELGATDL
+229 AELGATDL

-254 EGALRLWATLG
+254 QGALRVWATLG
-265 EGKLLRATADV
+265 AGKVQRATADV
-276 ELAGVVA
+276 ALAGVVA
-283 RMGKDLPPLEISSV
+283 RLGRELPPLEVSSV
-297 RGRLQGRATAAGY
+297 RGRLQGRAAGAGY
-310 EFGVRNLALESPRSA
+310 EFGVRNLALESPRTA
-325 PMKATGFRVL
+325 PVRATGFRVL

-362 AEYLP
+362 AEFLP
-367 LPADLRQVLAELAPQ
+367 LPADLRQVLADLAPQ

-393 GELPDKATY
+393 GELPDQAAY
-402 TAKMRFAGLAAN
+402 SAKMRFAGLAVN
-414 AWRSIPGFAGLSGNL
+414 PWRSVPGFAGLSGSL
-429 EASEKKGVL
+429 EANERKGKL

-443 KSELDLPVIFP
+443 KSELDLPAVFP
-454 EPRIQL
+454 EPRMQL
-460 DSLSGEVAWELEP
+460 DSLNGELGWELQP
-473 GGAFVVRLPSLSFAN
+473 GGGFLVRLGNLSFAN
-488 PDLAGSAFGNYR
+488 PDLAGSAFGEYR
-500 WTGEGPGTL
+500 WTGEGPGVL

-534 PETRG
+534 PQTRG
-539 WLERAIVAGN
+539 WLERAILAGN
-549 VKDAR
+549 VKEAR

-573 FQIAAKVGAGVL
+573 FQIAARVGAGAL

-594 DHIEADLLFERERM
+594 DQIEADLLFERERM

-613 SGAIF
+613 GGAIL

-633 SPDPRLVVDGTA
+633 AGDPRLVVDGSA
-645 EGPSADFLKYVQ
+645 EGPTAEFLKYVQ

-671 MTAQGRGRLRL
+671 MSAQGRGRLRL

-689 DLAKSR
+689 DPAKTR
-695 TSGEFQFANNAL
+695 TAGEFQFANNAL
-707 VLDARVPTI
+707 VLDARVPPLT
-716 GAATGRIGFT
+716 AATGRVAFT
-726 EDSLSIHELR
+726 EDSLSIAELR

-746 SGGSKAGIPMTIV
+746 TGGSKAGAPLAIT

-773 DHPWRKRLTGG
+773 DHPWRKRLSGS
-784 AAYVATVSSLEGR
+784 AAYVATISSLEGR
-797 IRTSFETSLE
+797 LRTAFETTLE
-807 GVASALPEP
+807 GVASVLPEP
-816 LAKLPGTALLL
+816 LAKLPGVAMPL
-827 RVDVVPGGSRERVM
+827 RVEIVPGEGRERVT
-841 LTLGPPTGRVVSA
+841 LTLGPQTGRLVAA

-860 APGGAIQTQR
+860 APGGALQTQR
-870 ALVMLNPEPGEPPQV
+870 ALVMLNPEPGEPPRI

-890 FTVRGALPVLDL
+890 FTVRGALSALDL
-902 DQWLPLLKEN
+902 DRWLPLLKEN
-912 SGTGATG
+912 SGEGAGTGA
-919 GTGGSEVDGGAS
+919 A
-931 FDLKVGIL
+931 FDLKVGVL
-939 DALGKR
+939 DALGRR
-945 MRNVTMKGVTE
+945 MRDVTMRGLTE
-956 GEGWSASMDTVE
+956 GEGWSAAMSTAE
-968 FAGDLLYRAEAGG
+968 FAGDLVYRAEAGG
-981 RLVARFKHFSL
+981 RLVARFKQFTL
-992 PETSPGAKEGGA
+992 PETSPGAKAGEG

-1016 SFTHRG
+1016 NFTHRG

-1029 IAARHEGRDWR
+1029 ILARHEGRDWR
-1040 IDKLAMVTPDS
+1040 IEKLAMANPDS
-1051 VLSGKGLWRTGPAL
+1051 TLAGKGLWRTGPAL
-1065 RTSLADANASRTALD
+1065 RTSLADAAASRTALE
-1080 FKLDVTD
+1080 FRLDVTD
-1087 VGRFL
+1087 VGAFL
-1092 ERMGYPDHVKGGRG
+1092 ARMGYPDHVKGGRG
-1106 RVQGSLDWTGDPV
+1106 RVQGSLEWAGDPV

-1129 LDMQVDDGQ
+1129 LEMQVDDGQ

-1162 TLDFRDVFS
+1162 TMDFRDVFS

-1184 IARGV
+1184 IERGV
-1189 MTTRDF
+1189 MTTKDF
-1195 RMRGPSAE
+1195 RMRGPAAE
-1203 VTMSGLVD
+1203 VSMDGLVD
-1211 LNLEAQNLQVRV
+1211 LNLEAQNLHVRV

-1239 PIAGVATMIA
+1239 PVAGVATMLA
-1249 QKLLKDPLGH
+1249 QKLLKDPLGK

-1274 KVEKSDPSPPS
+1274 KVEKSEPPVGA
-1285 QAPVDRQAT
+1285 QPNVDRQLT

>member
-1 MQILLKRFLL
+1 MRILLKRLL
-11 VLEALAWTAFFVF
+11 LALEVLAWTAFFAF

-34 VLPNIEGQREHI
+34 VLPNVEQRREDI
-46 VAAISQAVGLPVKIG
+46 VAAISQAVGLPVTIG

-73 LSISDVRVYDRG
+73 LSISEVRVYDRG

-93 VVENVVSWRSL
+93 LVENVVSWRSL
-104 VFMDLRL
+104 LFLDLRL

-125 DAKGAITVGGID
+125 DVKGNVTVGGIR
-137 VGGGDDGGRL
+137 VGGGAEDDPGRL

-174 PLALTA
+174 PLALSA
-180 LNFRLT
+180 LHFRLA

-201 RHLGPGV
+201 RELGPGV

-214 VGRSL
+214 TGRSV
-219 KQLAQWNGRL
+219 KQLAQWNGRV

-243 WVDYPLDVRSG
+243 WVDYPLDVQAGR
-254 EGALRLWATLG
+254 GALRVWATLG
-265 EGKLLRATADV
+265 EGAVRRATADV
-276 ELAGVVA
+276 ALSGVVA
-283 RMGKDLPPLEISSV
+283 RMGKDLPPLEITSV
-297 RGRLQGRATAAGY
+297 RGRLQGRAIGRGY
-310 EFGVRNLALESPRSA
+310 EFGARNLALASPRSA
-325 PMKATGFRVL
+325 PMNATGFRVL

-382 GNLLDARLDWT
+382 GNLLDAKLDWT
-393 GELPDKATY
+393 GELPDKAAY
-402 TAKMRFAGLAAN
+402 SARMRFAGLGVK
-414 AWRSIPGFAGLSGNL
+414 AWRSLPGFAGLSGSL
-429 EASEKKGVL
+429 EASEKKGTL

-443 KSELDLPVIFP
+443 KSELDLPAIFP
-454 EPRIQL
+454 EPRMQL
-460 DSLSGEVAWELEP
+460 DSLNGEVGWERDP
-473 GGAFVVRLPSLSFAN
+473 GGGFLVRLASLSFAN
-488 PDLAGSAFGNYR
+488 PDLAGSAFGAYR
-500 WTGEGPGTL
+500 WTGEGPGVL

-534 PETRG
+534 PATRG
-539 WLERAIVAGN
+539 WLSGAVVAGN

-554 LRIKGDLRD
+554 LRVKGDLRD

-573 FQIAAKVGAGVL
+573 FQVAAKVGAGVL

-594 DHIEADLLFERERM
+594 DNIEADLLFERGRM

-613 SGAIF
+613 SGTIY
-618 GARVG
+618 GTRIS
-623 ATRVSIANLL
+623 ATRVGIADLL
-633 SPDPRLVVDGTA
+633 AADPRMTLDGSA
-645 EGPSADFLKYVQ
+645 EGPTADFLRYVLG
-657 ASGVRRMLGGVTDG
+657 SGLRRITGGVTEG
-671 MTAQGRGRLRL
+671 MAAQGRGRLRL
-682 RLELPLN
+682 KLDLPLN
-689 DLAKSR
+689 DTSRTR
-695 TSGEFQFANNAL
+695 TSGEFQFANNTL
-707 VLDARVPTI
+707 VLDARVPPIT
-716 GAATGRIGFT
+716 AATGRIAFT
-726 EDSLSIHELR
+726 EDSLSIAELR
-736 GTLFGGPVAI
+736 GFLFGGPVAV
-746 SGGSKAGIPMTIV
+746 SGGSRAGVPLNVT
-759 ARGRGTVEGFGALF
+759 ARGRGTVDGFGALF
-773 DHPWRKRLTGG
+773 DHPWRKRLSGG

-797 IRTSFETSLE
+797 IRTTFESTLE

-816 LAKLPGTALLL
+816 LAKLPAVALPL
-827 RVDVVPGGSRERVM
+827 RVDVVPGEGRERVM
-841 LTLGPPTGRVVSA
+841 VMLGPQTGRVVAA
-854 EFLRAA
+854 EFLRTA
-860 APGGAIQTQR
+860 APGGALQTQR
-870 ALVMLNPEPGEPPQV
+870 ALVMLNPEPGEPPRV

-890 FTVRGALPVLDL
+890 YTVRGALPALDL
-902 DQWLPLLKEN
+902 DRWLPLLRE
-912 SGTGATG
+912 G
-919 GTGGSEVDGGAS
+919 GGDGPGGAS
-931 FDLKVGIL
+931 FELKVGIL
-939 DALGKR
+939 DALGRR
-945 MRNVTMKGVTE
+945 MRNVTMQGTTE
-956 GEGWSASMDTVE
+956 GEGWAASMSTAE

-981 RLVARFKHFSL
+981 RLVARFKQFSL
-992 PETSPGAKEGGA
+992 PETSPGAKEAEG

-1016 SFTHRG
+1016 NFTHRG

-1029 IAARHEGRDWR
+1029 ILARHEGRDWR
-1040 IDKLAMVTPDS
+1040 IEKLAMSTPDS
-1051 VLSGKGLWRTGPAL
+1051 TLAGKGLWRTGPAL
-1065 RTSLADANASRTALD
+1065 RTTLADSAASRTALE

-1087 VGRFL
+1087 VGAFL
-1092 ERMGYPDHVKGGRG
+1092 ARMGYPDHVKGGRG
-1106 RVQGSLDWTGDPV
+1106 RLQGSLDWAGDPV

-1162 TLDFRDVFS
+1162 TMDFRDVFS

-1184 IARGV
+1184 IERGV
-1189 MTTRDF
+1189 MTTKDF
-1195 RMRGPSAE
+1195 RMRGPAAE
-1203 VTMSGLVD
+1203 VSMSGLVD

-1239 PIAGVATMIA
+1239 PVAGVATMIA
-1249 QKLLKDPLGH
+1249 QKLMKDPLGQL
-1259 FAAYEY
+1259 AAYEY

-1274 KVEKSDPSPPS
+1274 KVDKSEAAAT

>member
-1 MQILLKRFLL
+1 MQIFLKRLL
-11 VLEALAWTAFFVF
+11 LALEVLAWTAFFAF

-34 VLPNIEGQREHI
+34 VLPNIEGQRDNI

-73 LSISDVRVYDRG
+73 LSISEVRVFDRN

-93 VVENVVSWRSL
+93 MVENVVSWRSL

-111 HSFLIDGP
+111 HSLRIDGP

-125 DAKGAITVGGID
+125 DPKGAITVGGID
-137 VGGGDDGGRL
+137 IGGGDEGRL

-152 AQSEIII
+152 AQNEITI
-159 RGAEVTWT
+159 RDAEVTWT

-180 LNFRLT
+180 LHFRLA
-186 NDGDRHAIGLSARPP
+186 NEGDLHAIGLSARPP

-219 KQLAQWNGRL
+219 KQLAQWNGRVF
-229 YAELGATDL
+229 AELGATNL

-243 WVDYPLDVRSG
+243 WVDYPFDMRSG
-254 EGALRLWATLG
+254 EGALRVWASLG
-265 EGKLLRATADV
+265 EGAVRRATADV
-276 ELAGVVA
+276 ALTDVVA
-283 RMGKDLPPLEISSV
+283 RMGKDLPPLEITSV
-297 RGRLQGRATAAGY
+297 RGRLQGRATGKGY
-310 EFGVRNLALESPRSA
+310 EFGVRNLALVSPRSA
-325 PMKATGFRVL
+325 PMKASGLRVL
-335 WEPAEGAR
+335 WEPAEGAQ
-343 PQKGSLDANLV
+343 PQKGALEANLI

-362 AEYLP
+362 AEFLP
-367 LPADLRQVLAELAPQ
+367 LPADLRRVLAELAPQ
-382 GNLLDARLDWT
+382 GNLLDAKLDWT
-393 GELPDKATY
+393 GELPDQAAY

-414 AWRSIPGFAGLSGNL
+414 AWRSIPGFAGLSGSL
-429 EASEKKGVL
+429 EASEKKGTL

-443 KSELDLPVIFP
+443 KSKLDLRGIFP
-454 EPRIQL
+454 EPRVQL
-460 DSLSGEVAWELEP
+460 DSLNGEVGWELLS
-473 GGAFVVRLPSLSFAN
+473 GGGFVVRLPGLSFAN

-500 WTGEGPGTL
+500 WTGEGPGEL

-539 WLERAIVAGN
+539 WLERAVVAGN
-549 VKDAR
+549 VKEAR
-554 LRIKGDLRD
+554 LRIKGDLRE

-594 DHIEADLLFERERM
+594 SQIEADLLFERGRM

-613 SGAIF
+613 SGVIL

-623 ATRVSIANLL
+623 NTRVGIPNLM
-633 SPDPRLVVDGTA
+633 SKDPRLVLDGSA
-645 EGPSADFLKYVQ
+645 EGPSADFLKFVQ
-657 ASGVRRMLGGVTDG
+657 ESGLRRMLGGVMDG
-671 MTAQGRGRLRL
+671 MSAQGRGRLRL

-689 DLAKSR
+689 DRARAR
-695 TSGEFQFANNAL
+695 TSGEFQITNNVL
-707 VLDARVPTI
+707 VLGARVPSI
-716 GAATGRIGFT
+716 SAANGRIVFT
-726 EDSLSIHELR
+726 EDSLNIADLR

-746 SGGSKAGIPMTIV
+746 SGGSKAGVPLAVV
-759 ARGRGTVEGFGALF
+759 ARGRGTVEGFSALF
-773 DHPWRKRLTGG
+773 DHPWRKRLSGG
-784 AAYVATVSSLEGR
+784 AAYVATISSLEGR

-816 LAKLPGTALLL
+816 LGKLPSDVLPL
-827 RVDVVPGGSRERVM
+827 RVEVLPGEGRERVM
-841 LTLGPPTGRVVSA
+841 VTLGPQTGRIVAA

-860 APGGAIQTQR
+860 APGGAMRAQR
-870 ALVMLNPEPGEPPQV
+870 ALVMLNPEPGEPPRM

-890 FTVRGALPVLDL
+890 FTVRGALHALDL
-902 DQWLPLLKEN
+902 DRWLLLLREN
-912 SGTGATG
+912 SGE
-919 GTGGSEVDGGAS
+919 GSAAGEGGAS
-931 FDLKVGIL
+931 FELKVGIL

-945 MRNVTMKGVTE
+945 MRNVAMKGVTE
-956 GEGWSASMDTVE
+956 GQGWSASMDAAE
-968 FAGDLLYRAEAGG
+968 FAGDLVYRPEGGG
-981 RLVARFKHFSL
+981 RVVARFKHFSV
-992 PETSPGAKEGGA
+992 PENSPGAKEGEA
-1004 ARELPAVDLVAE
+1004 ARELPAVDLIAE

-1029 IAARHEGRDWR
+1029 IAARHEGRNWR
-1040 IDKLAMVTPDS
+1040 IDKLAMVNPDS
-1051 VLSGKGLWRTGPAL
+1051 ALAGKGLWRTGPGL
-1065 RTSLADANASRTALD
+1065 RTSLADTAASRTALE

-1087 VGRFL
+1087 VGAFL
-1092 ERMGYPDHVKGGRG
+1092 ARMGYPDHVKGGRG
-1106 RVQGSLDWTGDPV
+1106 RVQGSLDWGGDPV

-1147 KLVSLMSLQMLPRRI
+1147 KLLSLMSLQMLPRRI
-1162 TLDFRDVFS
+1162 KMDFRDVFS

-1184 IARGV
+1184 IERGV
-1189 MTTRDF
+1189 MTTKDF
-1195 RMRGPSAE
+1195 RMRGPAAE
-1203 VTMSGLVD
+1203 VTMSGLAD

-1233 VVGLIN
+1233 IAGLIN
-1239 PIAGVATMIA
+1239 PAAGVAMMIA
-1249 QKLLKDPLGH
+1249 QKLIKNPLGQLV
-1259 FAAYEY
+1259 AYEY
-1265 NITGTWTDP
+1265 NITGTWTNP
-1274 KVEKSDPSPPS
+1274 KVDKGGSAPPA
-1285 QAPVDRQAT
+1285 QPNEDRQTT